1 MPKCQV
7 SLFLISFA
15 LGVSGATAAN
25 DTSICLTTATKL
37 EAGILISADNLL
49 AAHLP
54 CERARERPSD
64 GVTLMHLVVASGA
77 VDDEYASVLLHIID
91 VLN

>member
-49 AAHLP
+49 AAHLGLRT
-54 CERARERPSD
+54 CEGAPKRR
-64 GVTLMHLVVASGA
+64 VTLMHLVVASGA
-77 VDDEYASVLLHIID
+77 VDDEYRQRAASHH
-91 VLN
+91 